1 MGAPPPG
8 HVVSGSLL
16 DRIVLPGGLSVVFQ
30 PVFQLRPAGWH
41 LVAFEALVRG
51 PQDTHLKAAEVL
63 FAYGRR
69 KHAEAELDRA
79 CLRAIVAAAAS
90 LGSAAPLNLNV
101 HGITLEKDRTFAPFL
116 MSLLSAA
123 GVTPSAITLEIVE
136 HSASSCDEEF
146 AATLAELR
154 EAGIRIALDDIGLG
168 QSNYKM
174 IVETRPDCFKIDRW
188 LVNGCARDR
197 YRRAVLRSLADLA
210 VSFGGVA
217 VAEGIDNVDDLRAVL
232 AEGITTVQGF
242 LLGRPA
248 AACTFGAC
256 DRVRHAARLLPR
268 DPGPSWAPRSNWIA
282 DTCTQLDRETGTT
295 PVAQVA

>member
-1 MGAPPPG
+1 M
-8 HVVSGSLL
+8 SSCLL
-16 DRIVLPGGLSVVFQ
+16 DRIVLPGGLTVVFQ
-30 PVFQLRPAGWH
+30 PVFELRPIGWN

-51 PQDTHLKAAEVL
+51 PQDTHLRSAEVL

-79 CLRAIVAAAAS
+79 CLRAILAEAVT
-90 LGSAAPLNLNV
+90 LGAGAPLNLNV
-101 HGITLEKDRTFAPFL
+101 HGITLEKDRTFVPFL
-116 MSLLSAA
+116 MALLGSVGIA
-123 GVTPSAITLEIVE
+123 PSAVTLEIVE
-136 HSASSCDEEF
+136 HSASTCDEDF
-146 AATLAELR
+146 TATLTELR
-154 EAGIRIALDDIGLG
+154 ESGIRIALDDIGLG

-188 LVNGCARDR
+188 LVNGCATDR
-197 YRRAVLRSLADLA
+197 YRRAVLRSLGDLA

-217 VAEGIDNVDDLRAVL
+217 VAEGIDNVDDLRTVL

-242 LLGRPA
+242 LLGCPA
-248 AACTFGAC
+248 AAGAFGAC

-268 DPGPSWAPRSNWIA
+268 DPGPSWSPRSNWIA
-282 DTCTQLDRETGTT
+282 DTCTQFDRDSGIG